1 MSQLNPADLVPYREA
16 LFKRFAK
23 CLDSCHVQ
31 VTERILFLWSGNA
44 FSNAVIRDKEN
55 VQVLLKVVY
64 PSLRRCE
71 MNATNESVK
80 QIVMHVIGIFMD
92 ADMELTQQLADQFDN
107 AK

>member
-1 MSQLNPADLVPYREA
+1 MSQLSPADLVPYREA

-55 VQVLLKVVY
+55 VQALLKAVY